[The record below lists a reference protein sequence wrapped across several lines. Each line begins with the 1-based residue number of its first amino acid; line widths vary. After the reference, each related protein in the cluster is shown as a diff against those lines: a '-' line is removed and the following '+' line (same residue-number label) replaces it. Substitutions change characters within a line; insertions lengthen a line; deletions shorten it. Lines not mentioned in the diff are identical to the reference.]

1 MYYPASAITP
11 NQYTSGDEYVIKST
25 KDNYVGYYFTT
36 FDGKA
41 FTGKKVGDTTNEEL
55 IARSYYDQTSPDYT
69 FVGNIFYSQILKGN
83 DSSIQNLPTYSVPRA
98 SVASPTNED
107 YQISS
112 FLRYFLKRTNNDAI
126 MEISKEAFNDIE
138 QGRKYNSAL
147 YETIEMRWQISGQL
161 DTTISKGIITR
172 GVKEINLETTNQTS
186 LSFRGLNLYITDYTQ
201 FYKTQT
207 Q

>member
-25 KDNYVGYYFTT
+25 KVNYVGYYFTT

-69 FVGNIFYSQILKGN
+69 FVGNSFYSQILKGN
-83 DSSIQNLPTYSVPRA
+83 DSSIQDLPTYSVPRA

-107 YQISS
+107 YQVGS
-112 FLRYFLKRTNNDAI
+112 FLRYFLKRINNDAI
-126 MEISKEAFNDIE
+126 MEISKEVSNDIE

-161 DTTISKGIITR
+161 DTTISNGIITR
-172 GVKEINLETTNQTS
+172 GVKEINFESTAQAS
-186 LSFRGLNLYITDYTQ
+186 LSFRGLNLFITDYTQ

>member
-25 KDNYVGYYFTT
+25 KVNYVGYYFTT

-69 FVGNIFYSQILKGN
+69 FVGDKFYSQILKGTN
-83 DSSIQNLPTYSVPRA
+83 KSIQDLPTYSVPRA

-107 YQISS
+107 YQVGN
-112 FLRYFLKRTNNDAI
+112 FLRYFLKRINNDAI
-126 MEISKEAFNDIE
+126 MEISKETFNDIK

-147 YETIEMRWQISGQL
+147 YDTTSLKWYISGQL
-161 DTTISKGIITR
+161 DTTISNGIITR
-172 GVKEINLETTNQTS
+172 GVKEINFESTTQAS
-186 LSFRGLNLYITDYTQ
+186 LSFRGLNLFITDYTQ
-201 FYKTQT
+201 FYKTPKQ
-207 Q
+207 